1 VKKQTNVI
9 KLKGRPCLSPQQWMD
24 RDIELPDNLLGD
36 LFSTTSR
43 ILFSADTGLGKTM
56 LAMAW
61 AFAIGIGRDFL
72 NWKSQRKARV
82 LYIDGE
88 MPRDL
93 LQERIELACKWFD
106 IDPPEARNVSLFS
119 SEDFEN
125 MPPLDTEDGQVWLD
139 NFIDGHGPFDFIIFD
154 NIMSLCSAIMKEE
167 ESWQALKPYALSLS
181 RRHIG
186 QMWLHHTGH
195 DKSRAYGTKTRE
207 WQMDTVM
214 VAEEVAKDHIG
225 FNLRF
230 TKTRRRKPSNAD
242 DFKGVYIELR
252 DGAWFH
258 REPEEA
264 ATGRPNKSED
274 IAMVALRQAIAEVGG
289 NDAPESAWRQCAYQ
303 LGISES
309 ESEDSRRAA
318 FRRARKALV
327 DSGKV
332 IEKGNKYSIAE

>member
-1 VKKQTNVI
+1 
-9 KLKGRPCLSPQQWMD
+9 
-24 RDIELPDNLLGD
+24 
-36 LFSTTSR
+36 
-43 ILFSADTGLGKTM
+43 
-56 LAMAW
+56 MAW
-61 AFAIGIGRDFL
+61 AFAVGIGRDFL
-72 NWKSQRKARV
+72 HWKSKRKARV

-93 LQERIELACKWFD
+93 LQERIELACEWFD

-125 MPPLDTEDGQVWLD
+125 MPPLDTEDGQIWLN

-167 ESWQALKPYALSLS
+167 ESWQALPYALSLS
-181 RRHIG
+181 RRKIG

-230 TKTRRRKPSNAD
+230 TKTRRRKPSNAE
-242 DFKGVYIELR
+242 DFKEVYIELR
-252 DGAWFH
+252 DGAWIH

-264 ATGRPNKSED
+264 ATGRPNKSEE
-274 IAMVALRQAIAEVGG
+274 IAMKALRQANLEVDG
-289 NDAPESAWRQCAYQ
+289 DVPESAWRKCAYE
-303 LGISES
+303 LGISDS
-309 ESEDSRRAA
+309 ENEDSRRAA
-318 FRRARKALV
+318 FRRASKALV
-327 DSGKV
+327 AAGKV
-332 IEKGNKYSIAE
+332 IKRDNKYTIAD